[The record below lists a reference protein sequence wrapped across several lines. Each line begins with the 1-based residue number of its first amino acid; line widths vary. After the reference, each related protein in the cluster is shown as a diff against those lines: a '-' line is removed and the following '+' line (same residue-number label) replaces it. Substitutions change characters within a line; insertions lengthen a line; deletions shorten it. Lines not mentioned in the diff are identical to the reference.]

1 MSNEPRTGAKTMKT
15 LEVFHPAGQW
25 VEVLR
30 TDNEQEMKAFLT
42 RYVIDMGLRCRIL
55 NK

>member
-1 MSNEPRTGAKTMKT
+1 MKI

-30 TDNEQEMKAFLT
+30 TQSEEQLKVYLT
-42 RYVIDMGLRCRIL
+42 RYVIEMGLRCRVTE
-55 NK
+55 